1 MKKGFKPIAGID
13 GWQVSNVPI
22 LQAAAHL
29 ASLEI
34 FREAGMMA
42 LRKKSILLTG
52 YLEYLLQDIDPV
64 ERFFKICGSIEY
76 VSDLVFFSEQCELL
90 QYCTLVMKKP
100 FFVFN
105 ASPIAPHFPVLSN
118 HPVAGN
124 DDRDRV
130 LPIRVRHRANRFYV
144 SHANSLRFI

>member
-52 YLEYLLQDIDPV
+52 YLEYLLQEIDPV
-64 ERFFKICGSIEY
+64 ERFFKIITPQNPGERGCQLSLFLNKNGKRIFTSLTENGVSLDWREPNVIRLAPVPLYNSFEDVFRFAEIFKSI
-76 VSDLVFFSEQCELL
+76 LARQ
-90 QYCTLVMKKP
+90 
-100 FFVFN
+100 
-105 ASPIAPHFPVLSN
+105 
-118 HPVAGN
+118 
-124 DDRDRV
+124 
-130 LPIRVRHRANRFYV
+130 
-144 SHANSLRFI
+144 